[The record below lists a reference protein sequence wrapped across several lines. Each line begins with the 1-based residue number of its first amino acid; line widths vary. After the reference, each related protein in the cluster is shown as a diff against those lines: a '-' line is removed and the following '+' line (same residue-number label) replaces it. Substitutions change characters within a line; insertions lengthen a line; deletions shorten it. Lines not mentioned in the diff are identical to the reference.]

1 MTVGL
6 PTLPMKLLGQRAPT
20 LLDAL
25 LFDAWYRLEHAV
37 FTKAIH
43 HKQALGLSAHR
54 ERRLLQNLTA
64 MPKLAYV
71 AEIRLRGR
79 RASPESLCLPNKATF
94 PAPHHVSMKVIATL
108 TGAIQHPSQP
118 LVDAW
123 VASGAAPDLLEG
135 ATLFDNYGRAVSR
148 LAYSPRSQA
157 MVPVDCA
164 IHPFPAYLCRQRA
177 RAYRERALDESPGV
191 SASLH
196 KAADQLLEEAS
207 IQEHRAYC
215 C

>member
-71 AEIRLRGR
+71 AEIRLR
-79 RASPESLCLPNKATF
+79 
-94 PAPHHVSMKVIATL
+94 
-108 TGAIQHPSQP
+108 
-118 LVDAW
+118 
-123 VASGAAPDLLEG
+123 
-135 ATLFDNYGRAVSR
+135 AV
-148 LAYSPRSQA
+148 
-157 MVPVDCA
+157 
-164 IHPFPAYLCRQRA
+164 
-177 RAYRERALDESPGV
+177 ERALSRRVGLTRRHSRPHTM
-191 SASLH
+191 SA
-196 KAADQLLEEAS
+196 
-207 IQEHRAYC
+207 
-215 C
+215 

>member
-1 MTVGL
+1 
-6 PTLPMKLLGQRAPT
+6 MKLLGQRAPT

-43 HKQALGLSAHR
+43 HKQALGLPAHR
-54 ERRLLQNLTA
+54 ERRLLQNLKA

-79 RASPESLCLPNKATF
+79 RERPVCPWLPNMATYL
-94 PAPHHVSMKVIATL
+94 APHHVSMQVIATL
-108 TGAIQHPSQP
+108 TGATQLPSQP

-123 VASGAAPDLLEG
+123 VASGAAHDLLEG

-148 LAYSPRSQA
+148 LIYSPRNQA
-157 MVPVDCA
+157 MVPVDYA

-177 RAYRERALDESPGV
+177 RTYRERALDESPGV
-191 SASLH
+191 AASLQI
-196 KAADQLLEEAS
+196 AADQLLEEAS